1 MMIENTMVSG
11 YGKPDEAMMYAKGMF
26 EDYVLNPETLE
37 YEPFDDVDLK
47 PERFIIDNDKKA
59 DWAIEKIKDERAE
72 FDRLEKIALDRIAEL
87 NQRVKDLQER
97 TERRTGNL
105 KALLMDYM
113 QTVKPTKQ
121 TKTQTQYE
129 LLSGK
134 LVMKKQQPEYV
145 RDETALLAW
154 AEQTAPELVKV
165 KKEVSWGDLKKQAD
179 VSGKSLLLDGEVIPG
194 VIVVERPDV
203 FEVVV

>member
-1 MMIENTMVSG
+1 MSEFDSYPNTVPM
-11 YGKPDEAMMYAKGMF
+11 EAF
-26 EDYVLNPETLE
+26 NPETLE
-37 YEPFDDVDLK
+37 YEQNELLP
-47 PERFIIDNDKKA
+47 RFVIDSDKKA
-59 DWAIEKIKDERAE
+59 DWAIEKIKNERAE
-72 FDRLEKIALDRIAEL
+72 CARLKQIAIDRIAEL
-87 NQRVKDLQER
+87 NERIKELDER

-134 LVMKKQQPEYV
+134 LVWKKQQPLYE

-165 KKEVSWGDLKKQAD
+165 KKEVSWADLKKRAD
-179 VSGKSLLLDGEVIPG
+179 VSGDNLLLDGEIIPG
-194 VIVVERPDV
+194 VIAKPRPDV
-203 FEVVV
+203 FEVQV